1 MGVGRFLENLGLF
14 YGHNFVEGIFFSPDP
29 SHIKDRESHF
39 LSGGLLMVEGVLFW
53 SFGVW
58 SDSKTNIIFILSCVV
73 A

>member
-14 YGHNFVEGIFFSPDP
+14 YGRNFVEGIFFSPEP
-29 SHIKDRESHF
+29 SHTKDRESHF